1 MPVEKGAQGGGQN
14 KSGAPGSVT
23 GAGNEAEVRQKLER
37 QQTSLEQSFAS
48 LHDDARMAN
57 IRTAL
62 EQTSANLAA
71 LPGRLQKLRA
81 RGYQFQSSLEQ
92 ELARLARE
100 WEQFKPQL
108 AASTERE
115 SQRLAASMAAVQQ
128 EVLGGRRY
136 ISLPVSQISS
146 KLEQSSAQLDNLKSE
161 ISAASNTLQGM
172 LNSASAGIGKAEKQI
187 ADAEAMLD
195 ELDAASFRLLPG
207 EAPVA
212 MAHAEWLRG
221 KDDEVKGLLFITDH
235 RLIFERN
242 EEVVT
247 KRRLLVFTE
256 KKKVREMMMETPIG
270 AVEDVAIERVGGLF
284 KKQMVKVV
292 FTAPPAPYPQM
303 LMSLRGDAEE
313 WKGLITRVITED
325 LEKERVA
332 GEAQE
337 QPQEPAEPTVLR
349 CTGCGATLTAPI
361 VKGMKSI
368 QCEYCGTVIR
378 L

>member
-1 MPVEKGAQGGGQN
+1 MPVEKDTQGGGQN
-14 KSGAPGSVT
+14 KSSAPGSVT
-23 GAGNEAEVRQKLER
+23 GAGSEAEVRQKLER

-57 IRTAL
+57 IRTTM
-62 EQTSANLAA
+62 EQTTAKLTA

-81 RGYQFQSSLEQ
+81 RGYQFQSALEQ
-92 ELARLARE
+92 EVVRLAHE

-115 SQRLAASMAAVQQ
+115 SQRLAASMATVQQ
-128 EVLGGRRY
+128 EILGGRRY
-136 ISLPVSQISS
+136 MGLPVSQISS
-146 KLEQSSAQLDNLKSE
+146 KLDQSSAQLDNLKSE

-172 LNSASAGIGKAEKQI
+172 LNSASAGIGKAEKQV
-187 ADAEAMLD
+187 ADVEAMLD

-212 MAHAEWLRG
+212 MAHAEWMRS
-221 KDDEVKGLLFITDH
+221 KDDEIKGQLFITDH
-235 RLIFERN
+235 RLVFERN
-242 EEVVT
+242 EEIVT

-256 KKKVREMMMETPIG
+256 KKQVREMMMETPIG

-303 LMSLRGDAEE
+303 LMSLRGDAED

-325 LEKERVA
+325 LERERVA
-332 GEAQE
+332 GESQE
-337 QPQEPAEPTVLR
+337 QQEPATPTVMR
-349 CTGCGATLTAPI
+349 CSGCGATLTVPI